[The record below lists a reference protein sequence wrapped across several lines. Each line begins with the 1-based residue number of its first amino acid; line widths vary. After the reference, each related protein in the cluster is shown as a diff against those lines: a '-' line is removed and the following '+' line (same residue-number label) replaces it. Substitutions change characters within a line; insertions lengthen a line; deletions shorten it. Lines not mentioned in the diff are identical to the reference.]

1 MISIPAYFDGNT
13 VRPIGE
19 YTFEK
24 NQKLLITVLDENKDI
39 RESGIKALRGCLS
52 QYANPDL
59 ISKEKDAWALA
70 MEEKHGIR

>member
-1 MISIPAYFDGNT
+1 MISIP
-13 VRPIGE
+13 E
-19 YTFEK
+19 
-24 NQKLLITVLDENKDI
+24 TVLDENKDI